1 MDENAIRALIAAE
14 MAKGQ
19 APGAQTPYAKPGT
32 QGMGFGDIMHDEKAN
47 KAAQDAA
54 SVIDDGTALGLM
66 ELGNN
71 SNLAARG
78 GGVMSPFE
86 AAANGLKQGIGTY
99 ALLGG
104 IEKKK
109 GAIGS
114 LLRKKPDAKG
124 IDGSLPTDS
133 EGIPLSASGEYG
145 FGD

>member
-1 MDENAIRALIAAE
+1 MAGEVFTPEQIAAL
-14 MAKGQ
+14 KQQLGIQDNGQ
-19 APGAQTPYAKPGT
+19 KPYAKG
-32 QGMGFGDIMHDEKAN
+32 GLGEMGFGDVMHDEKAN

-99 ALLGG
+99 SLLSG

-114 LLRKKPDAKG
+114 LLRKKEGGKQLWDEDGTPMLE
-124 IDGSLPTDS
+124 DGSM
-133 EGIPLSASGEYG
+133 G
-145 FGD
+145 FKTE